1 LIGEGNVGKESR
13 RATGL
18 VLLVAGLLTMMGCA
32 APDDPY
38 TDEVNGA
45 LVQRSERQV
54 QALQDG
60 TVDSDEY
67 EAGFRAFASC
77 LEAEGFELLVED
89 DPGTALI
96 EYSVPSLAVET
107 GVEFECYETHYALL
121 DMNWQMQNE
130 RPGE

>member
-1 LIGEGNVGKESR
+1 MSRVGFSKAPLRST
-13 RATGL
+13 AFA
-18 VLLVAGLLTMMGCA
+18 VIAASLLALLGCS

-38 TDEVNGA
+38 TDEVNGE

-54 QALQDG
+54 EALGDG
-60 TVDSDEY
+60 TVDLDEY
-67 EAGFRAFASC
+67 EAGFRAFANC
-77 LEAEGFELLVED
+77 LEAEGFDLLIED
-89 DPGTALI
+89 DPGTSLI

-130 RPGE
+130 PLGE